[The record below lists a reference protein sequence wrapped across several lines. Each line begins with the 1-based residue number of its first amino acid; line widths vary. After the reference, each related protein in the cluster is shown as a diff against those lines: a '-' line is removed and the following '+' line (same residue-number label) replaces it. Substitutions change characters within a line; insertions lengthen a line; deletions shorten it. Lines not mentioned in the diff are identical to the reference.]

1 MTTQDISTA
10 AVHIVGQYN
19 DAAKTLVSAY
29 RTGVHRLLNSAGMR
43 YADLLGARSL
53 PLVTEGIKARL
64 IETQEKANGFLAKR
78 LDIDTSRVVN
88 LMDRVATGTT
98 SGIESVA
105 KLAERV
111 ESPLGSTVLNTL
123 SSIQMPVAKISVK
136 IADKVAAG
144 AKKIENRVAGAMD
157 EEVVE
162 ADATE
167 AAEGEAKPARRART
181 ARKAA

>member
-29 RTGVHRLLNSAGMR
+29 RTGMHRLLNGAGTR
-43 YADLLGARSL
+43 YAGFLEGRSL

-64 IETQEKANGFLAKR
+64 IDTQEKASGFLAKR

-88 LMDRVATGTT
+88 LMDRVASTTT

-111 ESPLGSTVLNTL
+111 ESPLGTTVLNKI
-123 SSIQMPVAKISVK
+123 SDIQAPVAKISVK

-144 AKKIENRVAGAMD
+144 AKKIEIRVAGAQQG
-157 EEVVE
+157 EEAAE
-162 ADATE
+162 AE
-167 AAEGEAKPARRART
+167 GAEGEAKPVRRRT

>member
-29 RTGVHRLLNSAGMR
+29 RTGVHRLLASAGTR
-43 YADLLGARSL
+43 YTGFLEARSL
-53 PLVTEGIKARL
+53 PLVTEGVKARL
-64 IETQEKANGFLAKR
+64 IDTQEKANGFLAKR

-88 LMDRVATGTT
+88 LMDRVASTT
-98 SGIESVA
+98 TNGIESVA

-111 ESPLGSTVLNTL
+111 ESPLGNTVLNKI
-123 SSIQMPVAKISVK
+123 SDIQMPVAKISVK

-144 AKKIENRVAGAMD
+144 AKKIETRVAGAQD
-157 EEVVE
+157 EEIVE
-162 ADATE
+162 GT
-167 AAEGEAKPARRART
+167 EGEAKPARRARA

>member
-19 DAAKTLVSAY
+19 DAAKTLVGAY
-29 RTGVHRLLNSAGMR
+29 RTGMHRLLASNGTR
-43 YADLLGARSL
+43 YA
-53 PLVTEGIKARL
+53 
-64 IETQEKANGFLAKR
+64 GFLAKR

-88 LMDRVATGTT
+88 LMDRVASTATG
-98 SGIESVA
+98 GIESVA

-111 ESPLGSTVLNTL
+111 ESPLGSSVLNKI
-123 SSIQMPVAKISVK
+123 SDIQMPVAKISVK

-144 AKKIENRVAGAMD
+144 ARKIETRVAGAQQD
-157 EEVVE
+157 EEAIDGESAEVE
-162 ADATE
+162 VQ
-167 AAEGEAKPARRART
+167 AKPARRRT